1 MRNKPYAIGNYEA
14 PSILKRRV
22 GSAED
27 VAPGN
32 RQKAKPRQT
41 RWPERAED
49 LGQ

>member
-27 VAPGN
+27 LL
-32 RQKAKPRQT
+32 
-41 RWPERAED
+41 
-49 LGQ
+49 LGMARKQRLDKHVGQSALRI